1 MAATANMGRTGDR
14 RPMFVAGCRF
24 LMVRGLAVRAFR
36 TVGARQSFKFSLSLS
51 LDPTDAEPSNRAPRP
66 IPVE

>member
-1 MAATANMGRTGDR
+1 
-14 RPMFVAGCRF
+14 MFVAGCRF